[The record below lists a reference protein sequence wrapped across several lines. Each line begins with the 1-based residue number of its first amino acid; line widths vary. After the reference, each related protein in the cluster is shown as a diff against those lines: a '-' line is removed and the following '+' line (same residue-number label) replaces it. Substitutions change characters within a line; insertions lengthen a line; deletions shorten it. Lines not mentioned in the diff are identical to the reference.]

1 MKKHYNAPML
11 KVYKIGMVSHLMEA
25 STTTVSVSND
35 EFDEGTMESLTRR
48 YGNIPWDDYEE
59 KW

>member
-11 KVYKIGMVSHLMEA
+11 KVYEIEMLSHLMEA

-35 EFDEGTMESLTRR
+35 EFDEENMTSLSRR
-48 YGNIPWDDYEE
+48 SGNILWDDYEE